1 MHSTYQRASVTR
13 VQNRPGTA
21 PARGVSLADYA
32 QALEARS
39 DGRRYGRNKVKDVP
53 GQAVVTFPDGR
64 VERVPF
70 TQDTVAEGRVVW
82 IRTAWRRRRSRRPR
96 SLTIFQVAD

>member
-1 MHSTYQRASVTR
+1 MHSTYRRASVTR

-21 PARGVSLADYA
+21 PARGVTLAEYA

-53 GQAVVTFPDGR
+53 GQAVVTYPDGR
-64 VERVPF
+64 VERVVF
-70 TQDTVAEGRVVW
+70 TQDTVSEGRIVW
-82 IRTAWRRRRSRRPR
+82 IRTAWRRRRSRRP
-96 SLTIFQVAD
+96 LGTTVFQVGD